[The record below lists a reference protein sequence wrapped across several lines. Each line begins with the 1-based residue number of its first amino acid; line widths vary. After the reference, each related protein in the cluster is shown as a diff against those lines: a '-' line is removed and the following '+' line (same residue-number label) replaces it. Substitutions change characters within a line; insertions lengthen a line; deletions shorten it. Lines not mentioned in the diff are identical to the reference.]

1 MSKEIWING
10 RQIKVSRRIKVQAGS
25 ILSVE
30 KGVIIHQVNCQGK
43 MNSGVAKALRDKYPQ
58 VFKAYR
64 EKFPSKP
71 WGDNENIFNPADLLG
86 KVQLVPIKKD
96 LVVVNVFGQLSY
108 GKKGKFTSY
117 DALHSAFEYL
127 YHMFGNDE
135 PIHIPLIGC
144 GTGGGEWS
152 VVQAIIL
159 ENLKTFGNINLWV
172 PELMSNNY
180 D

>member
-1 MSKEIWING
+1 MSKEIWVGGNL
-10 RQIKVSRRIKVQAGS
+10 IKVNKRIKVHAGN

-30 KGVIIHQVNCQGK
+30 SGVIIHQVNCQGK
-43 MNSGVAKALRDKYPQ
+43 MNSGVAKAIRDKYPQ
-58 VFKAYR
+58 VFRAYR
-64 EKFPSKP
+64 EKFSPESLKESE
-71 WGDNENIFNPADLLG
+71 GSFNPTLLG
-86 KVQLVPIKKD
+86 SVQLVPITKD
-96 LVVVNVFGQLSY
+96 LTVVNVFGQLSY

-117 DALHSAFEYL
+117 DALHSAFEHIYR
-127 YHMFGNDE
+127 MFGNDE

-144 GTGGGEWS
+144 GTGGGDWS

-159 ENLKTFGNINLWV
+159 GNLKTFGNINLWI